1 MHVILIVLCCILFI
15 ALIIFGMIYQ
25 RKMRLKRQE
34 QHLKGEPK
42 EALLYALSRMDAL
55 CEAENLEK
63 ISTAAD
69 AAALQEFDAGGQ
81 EASQDEQQHSHACR
95 LVHIK
100 GKFRIFCRNSPLAI
114 MPTEQSCAMRR
125 HSCIVI
131 WHQMR
136 QRVRAALNVCGIAM
150 EDASAKTN

>member
-1 MHVILIVLCCILFI
+1 MRVILIVLCCILFI

-63 ISTAAD
+63 SV
-69 AAALQEFDAGGQ
+69 
-81 EASQDEQQHSHACR
+81 QQLMQQRFRNHS
-95 LVHIK
+95 
-100 GKFRIFCRNSPLAI
+100 
-114 MPTEQSCAMRR
+114 
-125 HSCIVI
+125 
-131 WHQMR
+131 R
-136 QRVRAALNVCGIAM
+136 Q
-150 EDASAKTN
+150 

>member
-1 MHVILIVLCCILFI
+1 
-15 ALIIFGMIYQ
+15 
-25 RKMRLKRQE
+25 MRLKRQE

-69 AAALQEFDAGGQ
+69 AAALQESFPTITQ
-81 EASQDEQQHSHACR
+81 EKLMWLQDLLQE
-95 LVHIK
+95 LT
-100 GKFRIFCRNSPLAI
+100 F
-114 MPTEQSCAMRR
+114 
-125 HSCIVI
+125 IVI

-136 QRVRAALNVCGIAM
+136 QLVRAALNVCGIAM